1 MKIRVS
7 IILLLSLCFVAL
19 APAQEKKRL
28 THDDYA
34 IWNILSGQQ
43 LSPDGQWLS
52 YEINPQ
58 DGDGVLIFRHLDS
71 GEELRIPRGYRV
83 AFSPGSGYA
92 AFYIKPQQ
100 AVVRQAKVDKKKK
113 EEMPNDSLGIFHFS
127 NRTIEKFAG
136 PVTFSL
142 PEEASDWMV
151 YHIDQTA
158 GGNNRRPDAREPEPE
173 DQDPPV
179 DTLAREETPKS
190 KRLFVYNPLTGARQQ
205 IEDIGDYLISPM
217 GNLVAGVAEV
227 KQDDTLKIKQ
237 VVVYQPASQQQLLID
252 SREGE
257 IKQLNVD
264 FEGTQLAWLH
274 SADTGQVKVYGLWH
288 WEQRRNRL
296 NQIVT
301 ASTDGMPADFSPSD
315 NRKPYFSKNGQRLFL
330 GTAPT
335 PKEQPKDT
343 LLPEERYSLDIWHW
357 SEPAL
362 QSQQLSALRRDRNRN
377 YLGVY
382 HIRQQK
388 YVQLADEQMPDIS
401 FDPDNNAVRVIGSTT
416 VPYQIESDWAGGTA
430 RDLYLVDLADGSRK
444 LIKQRLTSWAN
455 LSPQGKFITWFDS
468 PEKHWYVYDLQKGSI
483 SNLTEGISVAFHNEE
498 QDLPAEAGPYG
509 FSGWTTNDE
518 FVLLNDRFDIW
529 QVDPSGRRAPVNLT
543 KGFGRENEIRFRLQN
558 LNAKEPFYR
567 LSDRLVFDGFDIN
580 TKQNGYFAAQNGNL
594 TQLIMEDAFFSQLQK
609 ALGAERYVW
618 RRSTFNEFSDLWTGA
633 PDFSGAVKISEAN
646 PQQKDYFWGSVQLVD
661 WLDFDNQKLQ
671 GLLYLPEDFDPNQ
684 KYPMLIYFYERSS
697 DGLHQY
703 TVPAPSRSTINRAYC
718 NSNGYIIFIPDITY
732 KDGFPGQSAYNAIVS
747 GTKAMVER
755 YPFIDR
761 ENMGLQGQSWGGYQI
776 AYLVTQ
782 TNMFKAAMAGAPVSN
797 MVSAYGGIRW
807 ESGRSRQ
814 FQYEFTQSR
823 IGGTLWEKPLRYI
836 ENSPVFFADK
846 IETPLLIM
854 HNDADGAVPWYQGI
868 EMFMAMRRLSKPVWM
883 LVYNDEAHNL
893 TKWPNRMDLSVRMY
907 QFFDHYLKG
916 APAPVWLRDGLPA
929 LEKGRNHGYDL
940 VD

>member
-1 MKIRVS
+1 MNFRS
-7 IILLLSLCFVAL
+7 SLTLLISLFFITL
-19 APAQEKKRL
+19 APAQEKKNL
-28 THDDYA
+28 SHDDYA
-34 IWNILSGQQ
+34 IWNTLSGQQ
-43 LSPDGQWLS
+43 LSPDGQWLI
-52 YEINPQ
+52 YEVNPQ
-58 DGDGVLIFRHLDS
+58 DGDGELIIRQMNS
-71 GEELRIPRGYRV
+71 GEETRIPRGYRASV
-83 AFSPGSGYA
+83 SPGNGYV

-100 AVVRQAKVDKKKK
+100 AMVRQAKVEKKKK

-151 YHIDQTA
+151 YHIDFSTA
-158 GGNNRRPDAREPEPE
+158 GNNRRPSREPEPE
-173 DQDPPV
+173 DQDPLA
-179 DTLAREETPKS
+179 DTIAKVEVPKS
-190 KRLFVYNPLTGARQQ
+190 KKLFIYNPMSGVLQQ
-205 IEDIGDYLISPM
+205 IEDIGEYLISPN
-217 GNLVAGVAEV
+217 GNLVAGVAEK
-227 KQDDTLKIKQ
+227 KQGDTLKLKQ
-237 VVVYQPASQQQLLID
+237 VVVVETANLRQNVID

-264 FEGTQLAWLH
+264 FAGAQLAWLH
-274 SADTGQVKVYGLWH
+274 SPDTGQVKVYNLWY

-296 NQIVT
+296 IEAVT
-301 ASTDGMPADFSPSD
+301 SASDGMPADFSPSEH
-315 NRKPYFSKNGQRLFL
+315 RKPYFSKNGQRLFL
-330 GTAPT
+330 GTAST
-335 PKEQPKDT
+335 PKELPKDT
-343 LLPEERYSLDIWHW
+343 LLAEERYSLDIWHW
-357 SEPAL
+357 QEPVL
-362 QSQQLSALRRDRNRN
+362 QSQQLNSMRRDRNRN

-388 YVQLADEQMPDIS
+388 FVQLADEQMPDVS
-401 FDPDNNAVRVIGSTT
+401 LDPDNNVVKVLGSSN
-416 VPYQIESDWAGGTA
+416 VPYQIESSWAGSSD
-430 RDLYLVDLADGSRK
+430 RDLFLVDIHDGSRK
-444 LIKQRLTSWAN
+444 IIKERVTSWATM
-455 LSPQGKFITWFDS
+455 SPGGKYIGWFDS
-468 PEKHWYVYDLQKGSI
+468 SLQQWLVYDIQKENI
-483 SNLTEGISVAFHNEE
+483 SSLTANIPVAFHNEE
-498 QDLPAEAGPYG
+498 QDLPSDAGPYG
-509 FSGWTTNDE
+509 FSGWVENDA

-529 QVDPSGRRAPVNLT
+529 KVDPTGRQAPENLT
-543 KGFGRENEIRFRLQN
+543 KGFGRENEIRFRIQN
-558 LNAKEPFYR
+558 LNTKEPFYR
-567 LSDRLVFDGFDIN
+567 LNERLVFDGFNIFS
-580 TKQNGYFAAQNGNL
+580 KQNGYFALQNGNL

-609 ALGAERYVW
+609 ASGAERYIW

-633 PDFSGAVKISEAN
+633 SDFSGAVKISEAN
-646 PQQKDYFWGSVQLVD
+646 PQQKDYYWGSVQLVD

-671 GLLYLPEDFDPNQ
+671 GLLYLPENFDPTQ

-718 NSNGYIIFIPDITY
+718 TSNGYIVFIPDITY
-732 KDGFPGQSAYNAIVS
+732 KDGFPGQSAYNSIVS

-761 ENMGLQGQSWGGYQI
+761 DNMGLQGQSWGGYQI

-814 FQYEFTQSR
+814 FQYENTQSR

-907 QFFDHYLKG
+907 QFFDYYLKG
-916 APAPVWLRDGLPA
+916 APAPVWLRDGIPA
-929 LEKGRNHGYDL
+929 VEKGRNHGYDL

>member
-1 MKIRVS
+1 MNFRS
-7 IILLLSLCFVAL
+7 SLTLLISLFFITL
-19 APAQEKKRL
+19 APAQEKKNL
-28 THDDYA
+28 SHDDYA
-34 IWNILSGQQ
+34 IWNTLSGQQ
-43 LSPDGQWLS
+43 LSPDGQWLI
-52 YEINPQ
+52 YEVNPQ
-58 DGDGVLIFRHLDS
+58 DGDGELIIRQMNS
-71 GEELRIPRGYRV
+71 GEETLIPRGYRASV
-83 AFSPGSGYA
+83 SPGNGYV

-100 AVVRQAKVDKKKK
+100 AMVRQAKVEKKKK

-151 YHIDQTA
+151 YHIDFSTA
-158 GGNNRRPDAREPEPE
+158 GNNRRPSREPEPE
-173 DQDPPV
+173 DQDPLA
-179 DTLAREETPKS
+179 DTIAKVEVPKS
-190 KRLFVYNPLTGARQQ
+190 KKLFIYNPMSGVLQQ
-205 IEDIGDYLISPM
+205 IEDIGEYLISPN
-217 GNLVAGVAEV
+217 GNLVAGVAEK
-227 KQDDTLKIKQ
+227 KQGDTLKLKQ
-237 VVVYQPASQQQLLID
+237 VVVVETANLRQNVID

-264 FEGTQLAWLH
+264 FAGAQLAWLH
-274 SADTGQVKVYGLWH
+274 SPDTGQVKVYNLWY
-288 WEQRRNRL
+288 WEQRRNRS
-296 NQIVT
+296 IEAVT
-301 ASTDGMPADFSPSD
+301 SASDGMPADFSPSEH
-315 NRKPYFSKNGQRLFL
+315 RKPYFSKNGQRLFF

-335 PKEQPKDT
+335 PKELPKDT
-343 LLPEERYSLDIWHW
+343 LLAEERYSLDIWHW
-357 SEPAL
+357 QEPVL
-362 QSQQLSALRRDRNRN
+362 QSQQLNSMRRDRNRN

-388 YVQLADEQMPDIS
+388 FVQLADEQMPDVS
-401 FDPDNNAVRVIGSTT
+401 LDPDNNVVKVLGSSN
-416 VPYQIESDWAGGTA
+416 VPYQIESSWAGSSD
-430 RDLYLVDLADGSRK
+430 RDLFLVDIHDGSRK
-444 LIKQRLTSWAN
+444 IIKERVTSWAA
-455 LSPQGKFITWFDS
+455 LSPGGKYIGWFDS
-468 PEKHWYVYDLQKGSI
+468 SLQQWLVYDIQKENI
-483 SNLTEGISVAFHNEE
+483 SSLTANIPVAFHNEE
-498 QDLPAEAGPYG
+498 QDLPSDAGPYG
-509 FSGWTTNDE
+509 FSGWVENDA

-529 QVDPSGRRAPVNLT
+529 KVDPTGRQAPENLT
-543 KGFGRENEIRFRLQN
+543 KGFGRENEIRFRIQN
-558 LNAKEPFYR
+558 LNTKEPFYR
-567 LSDRLVFDGFDIN
+567 LNERLVFDGFNIFS
-580 TKQNGYFAAQNGNL
+580 KQNGYFALQNGNL

-609 ALGAERYVW
+609 ASGAERYIW

-633 PDFSGAVKISEAN
+633 SDFSGAVKISEAN
-646 PQQKDYFWGSVQLVD
+646 PQQKDYYWGSVQLVD

-671 GLLYLPEDFDPNQ
+671 GLLYLPENFDPTQ

-718 NSNGYIIFIPDITY
+718 TSNGYIVFIPDITY
-732 KDGFPGQSAYNAIVS
+732 KDGFPGQSAYNSIVS

-761 ENMGLQGQSWGGYQI
+761 DNMGLQGQSWGGYQI

-782 TNMFKAAMAGAPVSN
+782 TSMFKAAMAGAPVSN

-814 FQYEFTQSR
+814 FQYENTQSR

-907 QFFDHYLKG
+907 QFFDYYLKG
-916 APAPVWLRDGLPA
+916 APAPVWLRDGIPA
-929 LEKGRNHGYDL
+929 VEKGRNHGYDL
-940 VD
+940 VE